1 MCLWAGGKPKI
12 VSKPGVKLG
21 VCRGAVL
28 HNGQTEREN
37 ERERERELRTL
48 FYKDG
53 DFRLKPILTICPW
66 SYDHTLAR

>member
-1 MCLWAGGKPKI
+1 MFPDTRPRL
-12 VSKPGVKLG
+12 
-21 VCRGAVL
+21 
-28 HNGQTEREN
+28 ERLKVEDL
-37 ERERERELRTL
+37 ELELRTL